1 MEENNRGNLHGTVD
15 ALALREAQLLRLR
28 QCLDKDFS
36 NETPEKDCLDL
47 RSSGDTLGH
56 AARLLHSLFVLLIK
70 CGAASS
76 DAQRLIDL
84 WCMEECAM
92 DNVDESHP
100 LASDGFARIHRAH
113 TDLIDIGHS
122 LRASA
127 GILRLAALSPEL
139 GRCGICFNAL
149 GVIDSCLN
157 WKSTCAVAS
166 GRAVYATLELLQHST
181 PRAARLRA
189 PFVALPIQPRKME
202 TRKIQSVSNTEFR
215 HVDDSDY
222 VRSIKTRMNC
232 LFLSDYIRRILGSI
246 CSSRQRPADTRHPL
260 RVMQET
266 PVPGSSAC
274 GLWHSRSSTS
284 LEEDTTDSE
293 ACIET
298 V

>member
-1 MEENNRGNLHGTVD
+1 MATSPERMEENNRGNLHGTVD

-157 WKSTCAVAS
+157 WKKYMCCGKRTCS
-166 GRAVYATLELLQHST
+166 LCYSRAVTAQHSARST
-181 PRAARLRA
+181 ITCPFCRASDPATQDGDA
-189 PFVALPIQPRKME
+189 K
-202 TRKIQSVSNTEFR
+202 
-215 HVDDSDY
+215 DSISFEY
-222 VRSIKTRMNC
+222 
-232 LFLSDYIRRILGSI
+232 
-246 CSSRQRPADTRHPL
+246 
-260 RVMQET
+260 
-266 PVPGSSAC
+266 
-274 GLWHSRSSTS
+274 
-284 LEEDTTDSE
+284 
-293 ACIET
+293 
-298 V
+298 